1 MKRRISL
8 KWIFYLLG
16 SAMFFAC
23 SENYEGLVEVD
34 NSIENI
40 QIKNGMLVFP
50 NHETLENVINGKES
64 LCVDCVNEFKSQRQM
79 FEDVVAAESKQMDY
93 LDSLSGEAL
102 RIAPK
107 HTPLYEMALKDGLIK
122 EVVYADGTSIYDYT
136 LIIPYYARVVNKG
149 GFFAIRDT
157 LYQVT
162 KEYVKVWK
170 GANLYNVDV
179 LANCTSSNEEKNIIV
194 FDYQKSKNIIL
205 EGTGSL
211 SRISFPA
218 APATIEKGIVQKAI
232 GVSWNQDTI
241 RNDRFTLKFIDK
253 IGFAL
258 PNYTRDLYLQFTAQ
272 RKIKGTNSY
281 GYMECNYDLYI
292 DRLKMQTDGV
302 VSGPF
307 TVSVSAIGS
316 NDWYTFYPT
325 FLALL
330 GGKTQMKTEDPYTYI
345 LNAFIYYKVTS
356 DDKSAFSAF
365 SMLRNSINA
374 PFVFKI
380 EGNDDTSWLE
390 IKSN

>member
-149 GFFAIRDT
+149 GFLQLEILF
-157 LYQVT
+157 T
-162 KEYVKVWK
+162 K
-170 GANLYNVDV
+170 LR
-179 LANCTSSNEEKNIIV
+179 KNM
-194 FDYQKSKNIIL
+194 
-205 EGTGSL
+205 
-211 SRISFPA
+211 
-218 APATIEKGIVQKAI
+218 
-232 GVSWNQDTI
+232 
-241 RNDRFTLKFIDK
+241 LKF
-253 IGFAL
+253 
-258 PNYTRDLYLQFTAQ
+258 
-272 RKIKGTNSY
+272 
-281 GYMECNYDLYI
+281 
-292 DRLKMQTDGV
+292 
-302 VSGPF
+302 
-307 TVSVSAIGS
+307 
-316 NDWYTFYPT
+316 
-325 FLALL
+325 
-330 GGKTQMKTEDPYTYI
+330 GKELI
-345 LNAFIYYKVTS
+345 CI
-356 DDKSAFSAF
+356 
-365 SMLRNSINA
+365 MLMY
-374 PFVFKI
+374 
-380 EGNDDTSWLE
+380 
-390 IKSN
+390 